1 MNYQRQNYMK
11 YSKQI
16 KKLKLNLDSY
26 YDVKIKDIIIVDRW
40 TTIETSYLFLL
51 RNKIIFSNKYEA
63 SIFDFYY

>member
-26 YDVKIKDIIIVDRW
+26 YNVKIKDIIIVDRW
-40 TTIETSYLFLL
+40 TTIETSCLFLL
-51 RNKIIFSNKYEA
+51 RHKIIFSNKYKA